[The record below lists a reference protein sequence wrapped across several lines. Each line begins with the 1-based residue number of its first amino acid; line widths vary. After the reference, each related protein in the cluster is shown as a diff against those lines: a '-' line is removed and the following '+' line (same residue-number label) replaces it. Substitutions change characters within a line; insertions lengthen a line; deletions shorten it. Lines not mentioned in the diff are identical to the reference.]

1 MQSQA
6 PYFVDRAASFSPRDG
21 IRDGDGDGDG
31 DSHSDGDGDGHSHSH
46 SEGGKIA
53 ISREKFLLWRRILE
67 ISLPRWGYDE
77 GGSGRQA

>member
-21 IRDGDGDGDG
+21 IRDRDSDG
-31 DSHSDGDGDGHSHSH
+31 DSDGHSH

-67 ISLPRWGYDE
+67 VSLPRWGYE
-77 GGSGRQA
+77 LG

>member
-6 PYFVDRAASFSPRDG
+6 PYFVDRAASSSPRDG
-21 IRDGDGDGDG
+21 IRDRDREG
-31 DSHSDGDGDGHSHSH
+31 DGDGDGHSHSHNH